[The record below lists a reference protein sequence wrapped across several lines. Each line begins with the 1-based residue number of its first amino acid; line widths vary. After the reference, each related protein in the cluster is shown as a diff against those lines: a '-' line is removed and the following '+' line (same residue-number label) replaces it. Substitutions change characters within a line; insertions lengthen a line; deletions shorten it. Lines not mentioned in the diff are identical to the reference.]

1 MKYGLPYK
9 GSKNKIAEWV
19 VSILPHGGTLCDLFC
34 GGCAVTHAAM
44 VSGKFD
50 RFIINDIDHTIPH
63 AFVKALSG
71 GFSEEKRVIDRQT
84 FEQLKNADAY
94 VALCWSF
101 GNNAKGY
108 LWNDETEGA
117 KLLACKMIMA
127 DTWKERKRYYRQF
140 IQYLQQKRKELENRK
155 SRMDDHIEEHG
166 DTEEYLR
173 NELRNALKA
182 SGKTRADVDR
192 HLGTNGM
199 AGHYF
204 GRSQWEFPTR
214 GAYDKMREMLLL
226 PEYDY
231 YGHALENLQSLKN
244 LQRLQSLQSLEKL
257 ESLENLER
265 LENLGRL
272 EKFQELLASEGI
284 LEVYTGD
291 YRDVAIPDDAVIY
304 CDIPY
309 HGTDGYKIAFDHEAF
324 YDWAES
330 RKQPVF
336 ISEYAMPEDRFRC
349 IAQRQKTSGFSGS
362 SNSTKTIEKIF
373 IPIHQPYSPPA
384 SGLF

>member
-44 VSGKFD
+44 VSGKYD
-50 RFIINDIDHTIPH
+50 RFIINDIDPVLPG
-63 AFVKALSG
+63 AFVKAISG
-71 GFSEEKRVIDRQT
+71 EFADERRVIDRET
-84 FEQLKNADAY
+84 FDRLKDADPY

-101 GNNAKGY
+101 GSNAKAY
-108 LWNDETEGA
+108 LWNAETAGA

-127 DTWKERKRYYRQF
+127 DTWQERRRYYREF
-140 IQYLQQKRKELENRK
+140 IFYLQQKREELEERK
-155 SRMDDHIEEHG
+155 ARQADYIREHG
-166 DTEEYLR
+166 ETEDYLR
-173 NELRNALKA
+173 NELRNALKT
-182 SGKTRADVDR
+182 SGRTAADVDR
-192 HLGTNGM
+192 HLGTKGM

-204 GRSQWEFPTR
+204 GKSQWAFPTR
-214 GAYDKMREMLLL
+214 AAYEKMREILPL

-231 YGHALENLQSLKN
+231 YSQGLKSLERLKN
-244 LQRLQSLQSLEKL
+244 LQKV
-257 ESLENLER
+257 ESLERIQDLDSLQRLER
-265 LENLGRL
+265 
-272 EKFQELLASEGI
+272 FQKLQGVEPI
-284 LEVYTGD
+284 PEVRTGD
-291 YRDVAIPDDAVIY
+291 YRDIALPDDAVIY

-309 HGTDGYKIAFDHEAF
+309 HGTDEYKSAFDHEAF

-336 ISEYAMPEDRFRC
+336 ISEYVMPQDRFRC
-349 IAQRQKTSGFSGS
+349 IAERRKTSSFSGS